1 MSSYTP
7 TTWATGDTITATAMN
22 KIENGI
28 ANAGGGGVDVQ
39 IWFVDSN
46 TGFHAEG
53 DFASALE
60 KASSGLPLVAYFY
73 NASNING
80 ELGFYSPVALGTF
93 YQASVPNVITL
104 PLDSVSGYEWSAY
117 GVVYYD

>member
-1 MSSYTP
+1 MSYTP
-7 TTWATGDTITATAMN
+7 TTWTTGDTITASAMN

-28 ANAGGGGVDVQ
+28 ANADGGGVDVQ
-39 IWFVDSN
+39 IWYVDSN

-73 NASNING
+73 NAGNVDG
-80 ELGFYSPVALGTF
+80 DLVFYYPVALGTI
-93 YQASVPNVITL
+93 YQASSPNIIKL
-104 PLDSVSGYEWSAY
+104 PLDSVSGYEWSAN
-117 GVVYYD
+117 GVFHYD